1 MALIMPNHASRYLP
15 PVPTFVL
22 ASASPARLATLRSAG
37 LDPVVVVSGVDESVL
52 DGLPP
57 AELAQGLAELKCRAV
72 VGRDEV
78 PGDSLV
84 LGCDSVLE
92 LDGQALGKPDS
103 PEEAVERWRAMRG
116 RTGVLHT
123 GHCLAATDDTA
134 APALTSTAELST
146 VASTTVH
153 FAEPSEEEVAA
164 YVATGEPLHVA
175 GAFTVDGLGGAFV
188 RGIEGDHHNVVGVS
202 LPVLREL
209 VRALGHSWTDLW
221 V

>member
-1 MALIMPNHASRYLP
+1 M
-15 PVPTFVL
+15 PTFVL

-78 PGDSLV
+78 PAGALV

-92 LDGQALGKPDS
+92 LDGQALGKPGS
-103 PEEAVERWRAMRG
+103 SEEAVERWRAMRG

-123 GHCLAATDDTA
+123 GHCLTDTSVPGSEAA
-134 APALTSTAELST
+134 SSVSHEVST